1 MPRTESQQQEKVLA
15 LLGGKIKS
23 LGRKEMSHHCP
34 QLGVGPGRV
43 ARPQE
48 LGTMAGS
55 ERNVGP
61 GQPPTPPAPRT
72 REGNLGG
79 TGTRLWEAPRSGTR
93 TPAGWAGP
101 GRARQ
106 RPVQDAR
113 ITFPTSTELPKTL
126 ASNSRGTRA
135 VKTQAVLLQPWIYF
149 PEGVCSLHK
158 RC

>member
-34 QLGVGPGRV
+34 QLGCGPGRV

-72 REGNLGG
+72 REGNSEDRGQDSGRHEGEGPELQQGGLDLGG
-79 TGTRLWEAPRSGTR
+79 RDKGQSRMF
-93 TPAGWAGP
+93 
-101 GRARQ
+101 
-106 RPVQDAR
+106 
-113 ITFPTSTELPKTL
+113 ILP
-126 ASNSRGTRA
+126 
-135 VKTQAVLLQPWIYF
+135 F
-149 PEGVCSLHK
+149 LHPLNFLK
-158 RC
+158 L